1 MRDEP
6 AMIQMRVRE
15 QDRIDLAGL
24 IGERH
29 AVADHIVR
37 AALEHAAVDEHARPV
52 GLEQIL
58 RARHRPCRAE
68 KVQAH
73 LGHHGS
79 AMPPLPR
86 PEPFDPLRKGLY
98 TADELM
104 QGYTSAHPDGALD
117 RRIAPHF
124 VAAGGRN
131 PPSAAEAIAQRLH
144 DFGIDRALTAWLD
157 GDSSTAPK
165 VVGVMGS
172 HSTPRDDPQ
181 YALIADLGWRLARAG
196 FLVATGGGPG
206 LMEAANLGA
215 YLSKHA
221 DRGAL
226 DRALTILRQAP
237 AYESDHAR
245 YIEATGKVLADLP
258 NGAASLGVPTWVY
271 PDEPVNLF
279 SSHIAKY
286 FSNSMRE
293 EGLIA
298 IGSHGVV
305 IASDTP
311 GTVREV
317 FQAAEQNSYWVND
330 RRSPMALL
338 GPQGSSS
345 FELLMAYARRD
356 GYADLVMSFEDPREV
371 VDFMVRTPPLIRPS
385 PAPTKTG
392 AGVRRLRYR
401 QPG

>member
-1 MRDEP
+1 
-6 AMIQMRVRE
+6 
-15 QDRIDLAGL
+15 
-24 IGERH
+24 
-29 AVADHIVR
+29 
-37 AALEHAAVDEHARPV
+37 
-52 GLEQIL
+52 
-58 RARHRPCRAE
+58 
-68 KVQAH
+68 
-73 LGHHGS
+73 
-79 AMPPLPR
+79 MPPLPR

-104 QGYTSAHPDGALD
+104 EGYTPANPDGALD
-117 RRIAPHF
+117 RRIARHF

-144 DFGIDRALTAWLD
+144 DFGIDRALTAWLS
-157 GDSSTAPK
+157 GEVGPAPK

-181 YALIADLGWRLARAG
+181 YALVAQLGWLLARAG

-215 YLSKHA
+215 YLSNHA
-221 DRGAL
+221 EPGAL
-226 DRALTILRQAP
+226 DRAIVILKKAP
-237 AYESDHAR
+237 AYESDPAA
-245 YIEATGKVLADLP
+245 YIEATRGVRADEP
-258 NGAASLGVPTWVY
+258 NGATSLGVPTWVY
-271 PDEPVNLF
+271 PNEPVNLF

-317 FQAAEQNSYWVND
+317 FQAAEQNSYWVSD
-330 RRSPMALL
+330 RRSPMVLL
-338 GPQGSSS
+338 GPRSLSG
-345 FELLMAYARRD
+345 FDLLTTYARRD
-356 GYADLVMSFEDPREV
+356 GYADLVRSFADPREA
-371 VDFMVRTPPLIRPS
+371 VDFIARTPPLTRPT
-385 PAPTKTG
+385 PAPTRLG
-392 AGVRRLRYR
+392 AGMRRMRYR
-401 QPG
+401 RHG

>member
-6 AMIQMRVRE
+6 AVIQVRVRQ
-15 QDRIDLAGL
+15 QDRVDLARRVR
-24 IGERH
+24 ERH

-37 AALEHAAVDEHARPV
+37 AALEHATVDEHARPV
-52 GLEQIL
+52 RLEQIL
-58 RARHRPCRAE
+58 RACHRPRRAE

-79 AMPPLPR
+79 VMPPLPR
-86 PEPFDPLRKGLY
+86 PEPFDPLRQGLY

-104 QGYTSAHPDGALD
+104 QGYTPAHPDGALD
-117 RRIAPHF
+117 RRIARHF

-144 DFGIDRALTAWLD
+144 DFGIDRALTAWLS
-157 GDSSTAPK
+157 GEGGTAPK

-181 YALIADLGWRLARAG
+181 YALVAELGWRLARAG

-215 YLSKHA
+215 YLSNHS
-221 DRGAL
+221 DSGAL
-226 DRALTILRQAP
+226 DRAIATLKRAP
-237 AYESDHAR
+237 VYESDPAR
-245 YIEATGKVLADLP
+245 YIEETRRVRAEES
-258 NGAASLGVPTWVY
+258 NGATSLGVPTWVY

-317 FQAAEQNSYWVND
+317 FQAAEQNSYWVSD
-330 RRSPMALL
+330 RRSPMVLL
-338 GPQGSSS
+338 GPRSLSG
-345 FELLMAYARRD
+345 FDLLTAYARRD
-356 GYADLVMSFEDPREV
+356 GYADLVRSFADPREA
-371 VDFMVRTPPLIRPS
+371 VDFIVRTPPITRPA
-385 PAPTKTG
+385 PAPTTLG
-392 AGVRRLRYR
+392 AGVRRMRYR
-401 QPG
+401 HPG

>member
-1 MRDEP
+1 
-6 AMIQMRVRE
+6 
-15 QDRIDLAGL
+15 
-24 IGERH
+24 
-29 AVADHIVR
+29 
-37 AALEHAAVDEHARPV
+37 
-52 GLEQIL
+52 
-58 RARHRPCRAE
+58 
-68 KVQAH
+68 
-73 LGHHGS
+73 
-79 AMPPLPR
+79 MPPLPR

-104 QGYTSAHPDGALD
+104 EGYTPEDPDGALD
-117 RRIAPHF
+117 RRIARHF
-124 VAAGGRN
+124 LAAGGRN

-144 DFGIDRALTAWLD
+144 DFGIDRALTAWLS
-157 GDSSTAPK
+157 GNGGVAPK

-181 YALIADLGWRLARAG
+181 YAVVAELGWRLARAG

-215 YLSKHA
+215 YLSKHE

-226 DRALTILRQAP
+226 DRALAILKEAP
-237 AYESDHAR
+237 AYGSDPAA
-245 YIEATGKVLADLP
+245 YVEATRRVRAEESG
-258 NGAASLGVPTWVY
+258 GATSLGVPTWVY

-298 IGSHGVV
+298 IGGHGVV

-317 FQAAEQNSYWVND
+317 FQAAEQNSYWVAD
-330 RRSPMALL
+330 RRSPMVLLGAQGASPFALL
-338 GPQGSSS
+338 V
-345 FELLMAYARRD
+345 EYASRD
-356 GYADLVMSFEDPREV
+356 GYADLVKAFAEPKDV
-371 VDFMVRTPPLIRPS
+371 VDFLVRTPPVTKPS
-385 PAPTKTG
+385 PAPTKFG
-392 AGVRRLRYR
+392 AGVRRMRYR
-401 QPG
+401 DPD

>member
-1 MRDEP
+1 
-6 AMIQMRVRE
+6 
-15 QDRIDLAGL
+15 
-24 IGERH
+24 
-29 AVADHIVR
+29 VR
-37 AALEHAAVDEHARPV
+37 AALEHAAVDDHARPV
-52 GLEQIL
+52 GLEEVL
-58 RARHRPCRAE
+58 RARHRARRAE

-73 LGHHGS
+73 PSHHGIRAGNPTRRS
-79 AMPPLPR
+79 YPRRLVFLPAGLPR

-98 TADELM
+98 TGDELM
-104 QGYTSAHPDGALD
+104 QGYTPSNPEGALD
-117 RRIAPHF
+117 RKIARYF

-131 PPSAAEAIAQRLH
+131 PASAAVAIAQRLH

-157 GDSSTAPK
+157 GHDGAAPK

-172 HSTPRDDPQ
+172 HATPRDDPQ
-181 YALIADLGWRLARAG
+181 YALVADLGWRLARSG

-215 YLSKHA
+215 YLSNYA

-226 DRALTILRQAP
+226 DRALAILEP
-237 AYESDHAR
+237 AAAFESDRAR
-245 YIEATGKVLADLP
+245 YIDATRRVLADLP
-258 NGAASLGVPTWVY
+258 DGASNLGVPTWVY

-317 FQAAEQNSYWVND
+317 FQAAEQDSYWVND
-330 RRSPMALL
+330 RRSPMVLL

-345 FELLMAYARRD
+345 FELLISYARRD
-356 GYADLVMSFEDPREV
+356 GYAELVRAFEHPAEV
-371 VDFMVRTPPLIRPS
+371 VDFIVHTPPLIRRP
-385 PAPTKTG
+385 PAPTEPG
-392 AGVRRLRYR
+392 VGVRRMRYR

>member
-1 MRDEP
+1 
-6 AMIQMRVRE
+6 
-15 QDRIDLAGL
+15 
-24 IGERH
+24 
-29 AVADHIVR
+29 
-37 AALEHAAVDEHARPV
+37 
-52 GLEQIL
+52 
-58 RARHRPCRAE
+58 
-68 KVQAH
+68 VQAH

-104 QGYTSAHPDGALD
+104 QGYTPAHPDGALD
-117 RRIAPHF
+117 RRIARHF

-144 DFGIDRALTAWLD
+144 DFGIDRALTAWLS
-157 GDSSTAPK
+157 GEGGTAPK

-172 HSTPRDDPQ
+172 HSTPRDDTQ
-181 YALIADLGWRLARAG
+181 YTLVADLGWRLARAG

-226 DRALTILRQAP
+226 DRALVILKEAP
-237 AYESDHAR
+237 AYERDPAR
-245 YIEATGKVLADLP
+245 YIEATRRVLATES
-258 NGAASLGVPTWVY
+258 NGATSLGVPTWVY

-317 FQAAEQNSYWVND
+317 FQAAEQNSYWVGD
-330 RRSPMALL
+330 RRSPMVLL
-338 GPQGSSS
+338 GPKSLSG
-345 FELLMAYARRD
+345 FDLLTTYASRD
-356 GYADLVMSFEDPREV
+356 GYADLVRSFADPREA
-371 VDFMVRTPPLIRPS
+371 VDFIVRTPPLTRPS
-385 PAPTKTG
+385 PAPTRFG
-392 AGVRRLRYR
+392 AGVRRMRYR
-401 QPG
+401 HPG

>member
-6 AMIQMRVRE
+6 AVIEMRVRE
-15 QDRIDLAGL
+15 QEPVDLPRRV
-24 IGERH
+24 GERH

-37 AALEHAAVDEHARPV
+37 AALDPAAVDEHARPV

-58 RARHRPCRAE
+58 RACRRPRRAE

-79 AMPPLPR
+79 AMPPPPR
-86 PEPFDPLRKGLY
+86 PEPYDPLRQGLY

-104 QGYTSAHPDGALD
+104 EGYTPAHPDGALD
-117 RRIAPHF
+117 RRLARHF

-144 DFGIDRALTAWLD
+144 DFGIDRALTAWLS
-157 GDSSTAPK
+157 GEGGPAPK

-172 HSTPRDDPQ
+172 HSTRRDDPQ
-181 YALIADLGWRLARAG
+181 YALVAELGWRLARAG

-215 YLSKHA
+215 YFSKQL

-226 DRALTILRQAP
+226 DRALKILKEAP
-237 AYESDHAR
+237 AFESDHAR
-245 YIEATGKVLADLP
+245 YIEATRRVLADLP
-258 NGAASLGVPTWVY
+258 NGASSLGVPTWVY

-311 GTVREV
+311 GTMREV
-317 FQAAEQNSYWVND
+317 FQAAEQDSYWVGD
-330 RRSPMALL
+330 RRSPMVLL
-338 GPQGSSS
+338 GPENSPS
-345 FELLMAYARRD
+345 FALLIAYARRD
-356 GYADLVMSFEDPREV
+356 GYADLVRSFEDAEAV
-371 VDFMVRTPPLIRPS
+371 VDFIVRTPPLARPS
-385 PAPTKTG
+385 PAPTKPG
-392 AGVRRLRYR
+392 AGVRRMRYR

>member
-1 MRDEP
+1 
-6 AMIQMRVRE
+6 
-15 QDRIDLAGL
+15 
-24 IGERH
+24 
-29 AVADHIVR
+29 
-37 AALEHAAVDEHARPV
+37 
-52 GLEQIL
+52 
-58 RARHRPCRAE
+58 
-68 KVQAH
+68 
-73 LGHHGS
+73 
-79 AMPPLPR
+79 
-86 PEPFDPLRKGLY
+86 LY
-98 TADELM
+98 TGDELM
-104 QGYTSAHPDGALD
+104 QGYTPTNPEGALD
-117 RRIAPHF
+117 RKIARYF

-131 PPSAAEAIAQRLH
+131 PASAAVAIAQRLH

-157 GDSSTAPK
+157 GHDGAAPK

-172 HSTPRDDPQ
+172 HATPRDDPR
-181 YALIADLGWRLARAG
+181 YALVADLGWRLARGG

-215 YLSKHA
+215 YLSNYA

-226 DRALTILRQAP
+226 DHALALLARAA
-237 AYESDHAR
+237 AFESDHAR
-245 YIEATGKVLADLP
+245 YIDATRRVLVDQP
-258 NGAASLGVPTWVY
+258 DGASSLGVPTWVY

-311 GTVREV
+311 GTLREV

-330 RRSPMALL
+330 RPSPMVLL

-345 FELLMAYARRD
+345 FELLISYARRD
-356 GYADLVMSFEDPREV
+356 GYAELVREFEHPAEV
-371 VDFMVRTPPLIRPS
+371 VDFIVRTPPLIRRP
-385 PAPTKTG
+385 PAPTVPG
-392 AGVRRLRYR
+392 AGVRRMRYR

>member
-1 MRDEP
+1 MRNEP
-6 AMIQMRVRE
+6 AVIQMRVRE
-15 QDRIDLAGL
+15 HERVDLTRRV
-24 IGERH
+24 GERH
-29 AVADHIVR
+29 AVPDHIVR
-37 AALEHAAVDEHARPV
+37 AALEHATVDEHARPV
-52 GLEQIL
+52 RLEQIL
-58 RARHRPCRAE
+58 RACHRPRRAE

-73 LGHHGS
+73 LGHDGS
-79 AMPPLPR
+79 VMPPLPR
-86 PEPFDPLRKGLY
+86 PEPFDPLRQGLY

-104 QGYTSAHPDGALD
+104 QGYTPAHPDGALD
-117 RRIAPHF
+117 RRIARHF

-144 DFGIDRALTAWLD
+144 DFGIDRALTAWLS
-157 GDSSTAPK
+157 GEGGTAPK

-172 HSTPRDDPQ
+172 HSTRRDDPQ
-181 YALIADLGWRLARAG
+181 YALVAELGWLVARAG

-221 DRGAL
+221 ERGAL
-226 DRALTILRQAP
+226 DRALAILKQAP
-237 AYESDHAR
+237 AYDSDPAR
-245 YIEATGKVLADLP
+245 YVEATRRVLADEA

-298 IGSHGVV
+298 IGSHRVV

-317 FQAAEQNSYWVND
+317 FQAAEQHSYWVSD
-330 RRSPMALL
+330 RRSPMVLL
-338 GPQGSSS
+338 GPRGLSG
-345 FELLMAYARRD
+345 FDLLTAYARPS
-356 GYADLVMSFEDPREV
+356 GAADLVGSFLEPR
-371 VDFMVRTPPLIRPS
+371 
-385 PAPTKTG
+385 
-392 AGVRRLRYR
+392 
-401 QPG
+401 

>member
-1 MRDEP
+1 
-6 AMIQMRVRE
+6 
-15 QDRIDLAGL
+15 
-24 IGERH
+24 
-29 AVADHIVR
+29 
-37 AALEHAAVDEHARPV
+37 
-52 GLEQIL
+52 
-58 RARHRPCRAE
+58 
-68 KVQAH
+68 VQTH
-73 LGHHGS
+73 LGHHGIV
-79 AMPPLPR
+79 MPSLPR
-86 PEPFDPLRKGLY
+86 PDPFDPLRKGLY

-104 QGYTSAHPDGALD
+104 QGYTATHPDGALD
-117 RRIAPHF
+117 RRIARHF

-144 DFGIDRALTAWLD
+144 DFGIDRALTAWLS
-157 GDSSTAPK
+157 GEGGPAPK

-172 HSTPRDDPQ
+172 HFTRRDDPQ
-181 YALIADLGWRLARAG
+181 YALVAELGWLLARAG

-215 YLSKHA
+215 YLSNHA

-226 DRALTILRQAP
+226 DRAIAILKEAP
-237 AYESDHAR
+237 AYESDPAR
-245 YIEATGKVLADLP
+245 YVEATRRVLAAET
-258 NGAASLGVPTWVY
+258 NGATSLGVPTWVY

-317 FQAAEQNSYWVND
+317 FQAAEQNSYWVGD
-330 RRSPMALL
+330 RRSPMVLL
-338 GPQGSSS
+338 EAQAASA
-345 FELLMAYARRD
+345 FELLVRYARRD
-356 GYADLVMSFEDPREV
+356 GYADLVRSFADAQEA
-371 VDFMVRTPPLIRPS
+371 VDFIARTPPLTRPS
-385 PAPTKTG
+385 PAPTKFG
-392 AGVRRLRYR
+392 AGVRRMRYR
-401 QPG
+401 HPG

>member
-1 MRDEP
+1 M
-6 AMIQMRVRE
+6 
-15 QDRIDLAGL
+15 
-24 IGERH
+24 
-29 AVADHIVR
+29 
-37 AALEHAAVDEHARPV
+37 
-52 GLEQIL
+52 
-58 RARHRPCRAE
+58 
-68 KVQAH
+68 
-73 LGHHGS
+73 
-79 AMPPLPR
+79 
-86 PEPFDPLRKGLY
+86 RKGLY
-98 TADELM
+98 TGDELM
-104 QGYTSAHPDGALD
+104 QGYTLSHPEGSLD
-117 RRIAPHF
+117 RKIARYF

-131 PPSAAEAIAQRLH
+131 PASAAEAIAQRLH
-144 DFGIDRALTAWLD
+144 DFGIDRALTASLD
-157 GDSSTAPK
+157 GNGGAAPK

-181 YALIADLGWRLARAG
+181 YALVAELGWRLARAG

-215 YLSKHA
+215 YLSTYA
-221 DRGAL
+221 DVGAL
-226 DRALTILRQAP
+226 DRALALLKEAP
-237 AYESDHAR
+237 AFESDHAR
-245 YIEATGKVLADLP
+245 YIEATRRVLADLP
-258 NGAASLGVPTWVY
+258 NGADSLGVPTWVY

-317 FQAAEQNSYWVND
+317 FQAAEQDSYWVGD
-330 RRSPMALL
+330 RRSPMVLL

-345 FELLMAYARRD
+345 FELLIAYARRD
-356 GYADLVMSFEDPREV
+356 GYADLVRSFEDPGEV
-371 VDFMVRTPPLIRPS
+371 VDFMVRTPPLTRHS
-385 PAPTKTG
+385 PAPTKPG
-392 AGVRRLRYR
+392 AGVRRMRYR